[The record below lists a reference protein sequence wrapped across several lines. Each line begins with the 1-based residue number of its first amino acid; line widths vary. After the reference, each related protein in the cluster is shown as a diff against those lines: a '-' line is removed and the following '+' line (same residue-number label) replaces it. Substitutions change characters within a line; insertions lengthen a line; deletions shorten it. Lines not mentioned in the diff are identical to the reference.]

1 MCNHRRYLQLVPWY
15 RYLSGGCRDYQQRS
29 GCRYHGNQIFHCD
42 RADASAV
49 RTRCCCDNHR
59 HRHGILQSVI
69 YRMRYYLR
77 CFICT
82 YFPVPAAR
90 FWAEGRGQIRG
101 THRQLKTHKFFV
113 WVHRHDRDW
122 FHLHRYLPV
131 MVKLR
136 AELRKRKCRLGEP
149 VHHAD
154 LLFRR
159 YPDGARCHL
168 PADP

>member
-1 MCNHRRYLQLVPWY
+1 MSYLIDKFKGIYRLKVPI
-15 RYLSGGCRDYQQRS
+15 DRS
-29 GCRYHGNQIFHCD
+29 TNDFPRKPNGQYEDIDVYIDCQYGNQIFHCD

-90 FWAEGRGQIRG
+90 F
-101 THRQLKTHKFFV
+101 
-113 WVHRHDRDW
+113 
-122 FHLHRYLPV
+122 
-131 MVKLR
+131 
-136 AELRKRKCRLGEP
+136 
-149 VHHAD
+149 
-154 LLFRR
+154 
-159 YPDGARCHL
+159 
-168 PADP
+168 